1 MMEAVACPVGEAT
14 ILRME
19 GITKVFPGVKALE
32 NVDLSVRCGTIHAI
46 CGENGAGKSTL
57 IKVLSG
63 IYAHGTYDGK
73 IILDGQ
79 EKMFASTH
87 DAEKAGIVCI
97 HQELALVPE
106 MSVAENIFLGNQ
118 PNRAGLINFD
128 QMIRQAG
135 DLLEKVGINSQG
147 ASSGVNPNT
156 KIINLGVGKQ
166 QLVEIA
172 KALAKDARLLILDE
186 PTSALTE
193 NEVDVLMDILD
204 NLRKKNIT
212 CIYISHKLDEVM
224 RIADDVTILRD
235 GQTIGSR
242 RISDISKADIVR
254 MMVGRELTNFF
265 PREPH
270 SVGEVAFE
278 VKNYTIHNPWVSGKK
293 LVNDV
298 SFKIHRGEIVGI
310 SGLMGSGR
318 TELFS
323 SIYGAFEAR
332 SEGEV
337 YLNGK
342 KLSIK
347 SPDDAIK
354 HGIYYLTEDRKR
366 FGLVLGMSILENT
379 TLSSLSK
386 VSKLGLLDINK
397 ERTATQKYINFLRTK
412 TPSPL
417 VKVKNLS
424 GGNQQKVAIGK
435 ALMTEPKVLILDE
448 PTRGI
453 DVGAKY
459 EIYKIMNQLVEQGV
473 VVIMISSDLEEVL
486 GMSDRVLVF
495 GIGELRGSL
504 DISEADQ
511 EMIMNVATGVK
522 KL

>member
-1 MMEAVACPVGEAT
+1 MSEAVACPAGGAT

-19 GITKVFPGVKALE
+19 SITKVFPGVIALK
-32 NVDLSVRCGTIHAI
+32 NVDLNVRCGTIHAI

-63 IYAHGTYDGK
+63 IYAKGTYEGK
-73 IILDGQ
+73 IILDDQ
-79 EKMFASTH
+79 ERSFESTH
-87 DAEKAGIVCI
+87 EAEKAGIVCI

-128 QMIRQAG
+128 AMIRQAD
-135 DLLEKVGINSQG
+135 DLLKQVGING
-147 ASSGVNPNT
+147 PNASSSVNPNT

-172 KALAKDARLLILDE
+172 KALAKNARLLILDE
-186 PTSALTE
+186 PTAALTE
-193 NEVDVLMDILD
+193 NEVDVLMDILA

-224 RIADDVTILRD
+224 RIADDVTIIRD
-235 GQTIGSR
+235 GQSIDTKPIAQITKS
-242 RISDISKADIVR
+242 DIVR
-254 MMVGRELTNFF
+254 MMVGRELTNLF
-265 PREPH
+265 PRVPH
-270 SVGEVAFE
+270 EALDVVFE
-278 VKNYTIHNPWVSGKK
+278 VKNYTVHNPWVAGRK
-293 LVNDV
+293 LVNNV
-298 SFKIHRGEIVGI
+298 SFQARRGEIIGV

-323 SIYGAFEAR
+323 SIYGAFQAR
-332 SEGEV
+332 AHGEV

-342 KLSIK
+342 KTHIK
-347 SPDDAIK
+347 SPADAIK
-354 HGIYYLTEDRKR
+354 HGIYYMTEDRKR
-366 FGLVLGMSILENT
+366 YGLVLGMTVLENT
-379 TLSSLSK
+379 TLSSLRK
-386 VSKLGLLDINK
+386 VSRLGLLNTNA
-397 ERTATQKYINFLRTK
+397 ERKVTQKFIDFLKTK
-412 TPSPL
+412 TPHQL
-417 VKVKNLS
+417 VKVSNLS

-459 EIYKIMNQLVEQGV
+459 EIYKIMNELVNQGV
-473 VVIMISSDLEEVL
+473 IVIMISSDLEEIL

-504 DISEADQ
+504 EISHADQ
-511 EMIMNVATGVK
+511 ETIMQVATGVK
-522 KL
+522 KI

>member
-1 MMEAVACPVGEAT
+1 MMEAVACPVGEET

-63 IYAHGTYDGK
+63 IYAHGTYDGT

-156 KIINLGVGKQ
+156 KVINLGVGKQ

-172 KALAKDARLLILDE
+172 KALAKNARLLILDE

-193 NEVDVLMDILD
+193 NEVDVLMGILD

-242 RISDISKADIVR
+242 RISDISKSDIVR
-254 MMVGRELTNFF
+254 MMVGRELTNLF
-265 PREPH
+265 PREH
-270 SVGEVAFE
+270 HEVGEVAFE

-298 SFKIHRGEIVGI
+298 SFKIRQGEIVGI

-337 YLNGK
+337 YLGGK

-347 SPDDAIK
+347 SPDDAIR

-386 VSKLGLLDINK
+386 VSKMGLLDTNQ

-412 TPSPL
+412 TPSQL

-459 EIYKIMNQLVEQGV
+459 EIYKIMNQLVEHGV
-473 VVIMISSDLEEVL
+473 VVIMISSDLEEIL

-504 DISEADQ
+504 DITQADQ

-522 KL
+522 KI